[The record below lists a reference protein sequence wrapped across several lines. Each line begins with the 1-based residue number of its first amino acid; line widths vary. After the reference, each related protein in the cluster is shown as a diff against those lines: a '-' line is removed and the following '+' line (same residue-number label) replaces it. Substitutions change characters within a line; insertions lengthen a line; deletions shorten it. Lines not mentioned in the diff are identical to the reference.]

1 MFGEGMGICADA
13 SKPFPEEYM
22 KKALIKSCQQI
33 ATNQLATSRA
43 QCRECK
49 GAGVMLK
56 EKDRCV
62 IDRVQICF

>member
-1 MFGEGMGICADA
+1 M
-13 SKPFPEEYM
+13 
-22 KKALIKSCQQI
+22 KSCQQI

-56 EKDRCV
+56 EKDRYV
-62 IDRVQICF
+62 IDRVQNCF

>member
-1 MFGEGMGICADA
+1 MGICADA
-13 SKPFPEEYM
+13 SKPFPEEYIEKTLM
-22 KKALIKSCQQI
+22 KSCQQI

-56 EKDRCV
+56 EKDRYV
-62 IDRVQICF
+62 FDRVQICL